1 MKHRLQKL
9 AASLRKHLKV
19 IIPIFLVIVIAAIAV
34 FRTKKTTDTYTEET
48 VQVRNVATYLTFSGN
63 VEAVSDATIKPKV
76 SKTVTAVNVSIGDE
90 VKKGDIIA
98 TLDDSEIQRSIK
110 KQEAALSNTELNNFY
125 SIRDSQKKYDNYKAD
140 LENGQNSQIMS
151 AANSVENARTSY
163 EQAKETYELNKMELE
178 NNMDSS
184 VISSN
189 QKVASAKQ
197 ALDDAKQDYDDNEAK
212 IRGYDKGVSNAE
224 SIYGE
229 DSAEAASAQ
238 KELDSAEEKSDSL
251 QKAIDNAQ
259 TNYDNAINDLLMSYY
274 TSNVS
279 LNSDY
284 ENMQQKYT
292 AYQQAQASYEVAVK
306 SANET
311 LQDYADSLEKT
322 QATSNTTTATVE
334 LEALYDQLEDYKIT
348 APIDGVI
355 TVLNINVG
363 DSASTSDTAAEVT
376 NYDKMKVQIKIDE
389 DNISALDNGTEVTVS
404 VDALNKTYKGTVEN
418 MSKKATVSNNV
429 SYFTADVTF
438 DADDDIRS
446 GLSAEVKYLLN
457 GVENVVAVSMSALNY
472 NTDNTAYVLVGDNA
486 STAQQRNVTLGISN
500 GTYVEVKE
508 GLSEGETVLV
518 KQSKTSEALMSM
530 GMGMGMG
537 GGQQP
542 QGQAPD
548 GNGGGP
554 GGDGGGR
561 GGNGGNGGGAPGG
574 GPGGN

>member
-9 AASLRKHLKV
+9 AASLRRHLKV
-19 IIPIFLVIVIAAIAV
+19 IIPVFLVIVIAVVVV
-34 FRTKKTTDTYTEET
+34 FRTQKTTDTYTEET

-90 VKKGDIIA
+90 VKKGDVIA

-110 KQEAALSNTELNNFY
+110 KQEASLSNTELNNFY

-163 EQAKETYELNKMELE
+163 EQAKETYERNKMELE

-197 ALDDAKQDYDDNEAK
+197 ALDDAKQDYADNEAK
-212 IRGYDKGVSNAE
+212 IRGYDKGVANAE

-229 DSAEAASAQ
+229 GSAEAASAQ

-259 TNYDNAINDLLMSYY
+259 TNYDNAVNDLLMSYY
-274 TSNVS
+274 TSNVN

-292 AYQQAQASYEVAVK
+292 AYQQAQASYEIAVK
-306 SANET
+306 SADET

-404 VDALNKTYKGTVEN
+404 VDALNKTYKGTIEN

-457 GVENVVAVSMSALNY
+457 GVENVVSVSMSALNY
-472 NTDNTAYVLVGDNA
+472 NTDNTAYVLVGANA
-486 STAQQRNVTLGISN
+486 SNAQQRNVTLGISN
-500 GTYVEVKE
+500 GTYVEIKE
-508 GLSEGETVLV
+508 GLAEGETVLV
-518 KQSKTSEALMSM
+518 KQSKTSEALIS
-530 GMGMGMG
+530 MGMG

-561 GGNGGNGGGAPGG
+561 GGNGGGAPGG

>member
-9 AASLRKHLKV
+9 AASLRRHLKV
-19 IIPIFLVIVIAAIAV
+19 IIPVFLVIVIAVVVV
-34 FRTKKTTDTYTEET
+34 FRTQKTTDTYTEET

-90 VKKGDIIA
+90 VKKGDVIA

-110 KQEAALSNTELNNFY
+110 KQEASLSNTELNNFY

-163 EQAKETYELNKMELE
+163 EQAKETYERNKMELE

-197 ALDDAKQDYDDNEAK
+197 ALDDANHDYADNEAK
-212 IRGYDKGVSNAE
+212 IRGYDKGVANAE

-229 DSAEAASAQ
+229 DSSEAANAQ
-238 KELDSAEEKSDSL
+238 KELESAEEKNDSL

-259 TNYDNAINDLLMSYY
+259 TNYDNAVNDLLMSYY
-274 TSNVS
+274 TSNVN

-292 AYQQAQASYEVAVK
+292 AYQQAQASYEIAVK
-306 SANET
+306 SVGET

-404 VDALNKTYKGTVEN
+404 VDALNKTYKGTIEN

-457 GVENVVAVSMSALNY
+457 GVENVVSVSMSALNY
-472 NTDNTAYVLVGDNA
+472 NTDNTAYVLVGGNA
-486 STAQQRNVTLGISN
+486 SNAQQRNVTLGISN
-500 GTYVEVKE
+500 GTYVEVKD
-508 GLSEGETVLV
+508 GLAEGETVLV
-518 KQSKTSEALMSM
+518 KQSKTSEALIS
-530 GMGMGMG
+530 MGMG
-537 GGQQP
+537 GGQRP

-548 GNGGGP
+548 GNGDGP
-554 GGDGGGR
+554 SGGR
-561 GGNGGNGGGAPGG
+561 GGNGGKAPGG

>member
-1 MKHRLQKL
+1 
-9 AASLRKHLKV
+9 
-19 IIPIFLVIVIAAIAV
+19 
-34 FRTKKTTDTYTEET
+34 
-48 VQVRNVATYLTFSGN
+48 
-63 VEAVSDATIKPKV
+63 
-76 SKTVTAVNVSIGDE
+76 
-90 VKKGDIIA
+90 
-98 TLDDSEIQRSIK
+98 
-110 KQEAALSNTELNNFY
+110 
-125 SIRDSQKKYDNYKAD
+125 
-140 LENGQNSQIMS
+140 
-151 AANSVENARTSY
+151 
-163 EQAKETYELNKMELE
+163 MELE

-197 ALDDAKQDYDDNEAK
+197 ALDDAKQDYADNEAK
-212 IRGYDKGVSNAE
+212 IRGYDKGVANAE

-229 DSAEAASAQ
+229 GSAEAASAQ

-259 TNYDNAINDLLMSYY
+259 TNYDNAVNDLLMSYY
-274 TSNVS
+274 TSNVN

-292 AYQQAQASYEVAVK
+292 AYQQAQASYEIAVK
-306 SANET
+306 SADET

-404 VDALNKTYKGTVEN
+404 VDALNKTYKGTIEN

-457 GVENVVAVSMSALNY
+457 GVENVVSVSMSALNY
-472 NTDNTAYVLVGDNA
+472 NTDNTAYVLVGGNA
-486 STAQQRNVTLGISN
+486 SNAQQRNVTLGISN
-500 GTYVEVKE
+500 GTYVEIKD
-508 GLSEGETVLV
+508 GLAEGETVLV
-518 KQSKTSEALMSM
+518 KQSKTSEALIS
-530 GMGMGMG
+530 MGMG
-537 GGQQP
+537 GGQRP

-548 GNGGGP
+548 GNDGGN
-554 GGDGGGR
+554 GGGR
-561 GGNGGNGGGAPGG
+561 GGNGGKAPGG
-574 GPGGN
+574 GPRGN

>member
-9 AASLRKHLKV
+9 AASLRRHLKV
-19 IIPIFLVIVIAAIAV
+19 IIPVFLVIVIAVVVV
-34 FRTKKTTDTYTEET
+34 FRTQKTTDTYTEET

-90 VKKGDIIA
+90 VKKGDVIA

-110 KQEAALSNTELNNFY
+110 KQEASLSNTELNNFY

-163 EQAKETYELNKMELE
+163 EQAKETYERNKMELE

-189 QKVASAKQ
+189 QKVASAKR
-197 ALDDAKQDYDDNEAK
+197 ALDDAKQDYADNEAK
-212 IRGYDKGVSNAE
+212 IRGYDKGVANAE

-229 DSAEAASAQ
+229 DSSEAANAQ
-238 KELDSAEEKSDSL
+238 KELESAEEKSDSL
-251 QKAIDNAQ
+251 QKAIDNAK
-259 TNYDNAINDLLMSYY
+259 TNYDNAVNDLLMSYY
-274 TSNVS
+274 TSNVN

-292 AYQQAQASYEVAVK
+292 AYQQAQASYEIAVK
-306 SANET
+306 SASET

-404 VDALNKTYKGTVEN
+404 VDALNKTYKGTIEN

-457 GVENVVAVSMSALNY
+457 GVENVVSVSMSALNY
-472 NTDNTAYVLVGDNA
+472 NTDNTAYVLVGGNA
-486 STAQQRNVTLGISN
+486 SNAQQRNVTLGISN
-500 GTYVEVKE
+500 GTYVEVKD
-508 GLSEGETVLV
+508 GLAEGETVLV
-518 KQSKTSEALMSM
+518 KQSKTSEALIS
-530 GMGMGMG
+530 MGMG
-537 GGQQP
+537 GGQRP

-548 GNGGGP
+548 GNGGGN
-554 GGDGGGR
+554 GGGR
-561 GGNGGNGGGAPGG
+561 GGNGGKAPGG

>member
-9 AASLRKHLKV
+9 AASLRRHLKV
-19 IIPIFLVIVIAAIAV
+19 IIPVFLVIVIAVVVV
-34 FRTKKTTDTYTEET
+34 FRTQKTTDTYTEET

-90 VKKGDIIA
+90 VKKGDVIA

-110 KQEAALSNTELNNFY
+110 KQEASLSNTELNNFY

-163 EQAKETYELNKMELE
+163 EQAKETYERNKMELE

-184 VISSN
+184 VISFN

-197 ALDDAKQDYDDNEAK
+197 ALDDANQDYADNEAK
-212 IRGYDKGVSNAE
+212 IRGYDKGLANAE

-229 DSAEAASAQ
+229 DSSEAANAQ
-238 KELDSAEEKSDSL
+238 KELESAEEKSDSL

-259 TNYDNAINDLLMSYY
+259 TNYDNAVNDLLMSYY
-274 TSNVS
+274 TSNVN

-292 AYQQAQASYEVAVK
+292 AYQQAQASYEIAVK
-306 SANET
+306 SAGEA

-334 LEALYDQLEDYKIT
+334 LDALYDQLEDYKIT

-404 VDALNKTYKGTVEN
+404 VDALNKTYKGTIEN

-446 GLSAEVKYLLN
+446 GLSADVKYLLN
-457 GVENVVAVSMSALNY
+457 GVENVVSVSMSALNY
-472 NTDNTAYVLVGDNA
+472 NTDNTAYVLVGGNA
-486 STAQQRNVTLGISN
+486 SNAQQRNVTLGISN
-500 GTYVEVKE
+500 GTYVEIKD
-508 GLSEGETVLV
+508 GLAEGETVLV
-518 KQSKTSEALMSM
+518 KQSKTSEALIS
-530 GMGMGMG
+530 MGMG
-537 GGQQP
+537 GGQRP

-548 GNGGGP
+548 GNGGGN
-554 GGDGGGR
+554 GGGR
-561 GGNGGNGGGAPGG
+561 GGNGGKAPGG

>member
-9 AASLRKHLKV
+9 AASLRRHLKV
-19 IIPIFLVIVIAAIAV
+19 IIPVFLVIVIAVVVI
-34 FRTKKTTDTYTEET
+34 FRTQKTTDTYTEET
-48 VQVRNVATYLTFSGN
+48 VQVRNVAAYLTFSGN

-90 VKKGDIIA
+90 VKKGDVIA

-110 KQEAALSNTELNNFY
+110 KQEASLSNTELNNFY

-163 EQAKETYELNKMELE
+163 EQAKETYERNKMELE

-197 ALDDAKQDYDDNEAK
+197 ALDDANQDYADNEAK
-212 IRGYDKGVSNAE
+212 IRGYDKGVANAE

-229 DSAEAASAQ
+229 DSSEAANAQ
-238 KELDSAEEKSDSL
+238 KELESAEGKSDSL

-259 TNYDNAINDLLMSYY
+259 TNYDNAVNDLLMSYY
-274 TSNVS
+274 TSNVN

-292 AYQQAQASYEVAVK
+292 AYQQAQASYEIAVK
-306 SANET
+306 SASET

-404 VDALNKTYKGTVEN
+404 VDALNKTYKGTIEN

-457 GVENVVAVSMSALNY
+457 GVENVVSVSMSALNY
-472 NTDNTAYVLVGDNA
+472 NTDNTAYVLVGGNA
-486 STAQQRNVTLGISN
+486 SNAQQRNVTLGISN
-500 GTYVEVKE
+500 GTYVEIKD
-508 GLSEGETVLV
+508 GLAEGETVLV
-518 KQSKTSEALMSM
+518 KQSKTSEALIS
-530 GMGMGMG
+530 MGMG
-537 GGQQP
+537 GGQRP

-548 GNGGGP
+548 GNGGGN
-554 GGDGGGR
+554 GGGR
-561 GGNGGNGGGAPGG
+561 GGNGGGAPGG
-574 GPGGN
+574 PGGN

>member
-9 AASLRKHLKV
+9 AASLRRHLKV
-19 IIPIFLVIVIAAIAV
+19 IIPVFLVIVIAVVVV
-34 FRTKKTTDTYTEET
+34 FRTQKTTDTYTEET

-90 VKKGDIIA
+90 VKKGDVIA

-110 KQEAALSNTELNNFY
+110 KQEASLSNTELNNFY

-163 EQAKETYELNKMELE
+163 EQAKETYERNKMELE

-197 ALDDAKQDYDDNEAK
+197 ALDDANQDYADNEAK
-212 IRGYDKGVSNAE
+212 IRGYDKGVANAE

-229 DSAEAASAQ
+229 DSSEAVNAQ
-238 KELDSAEEKSDSL
+238 KELESAEGKSDSL

-259 TNYDNAINDLLMSYY
+259 TNYDNAVNDLLMSYY
-274 TSNVS
+274 TSNVN

-292 AYQQAQASYEVAVK
+292 AYQQAQASYEIAVK
-306 SANET
+306 SASET

-404 VDALNKTYKGTVEN
+404 VDALNKTYKGTIEN

-457 GVENVVAVSMSALNY
+457 GVENVVSVSMSALNY
-472 NTDNTAYVLVGDNA
+472 NTDNTAYVLVGGNA
-486 STAQQRNVTLGISN
+486 SNAQQRNVTLGISN
-500 GTYVEVKE
+500 GTYVEIKD
-508 GLSEGETVLV
+508 GLAEGETVLV
-518 KQSKTSEALMSM
+518 KQSKTSEALIS
-530 GMGMGMG
+530 MGMG
-537 GGQQP
+537 GGQRP

-548 GNGGGP
+548 GNGGGN
-554 GGDGGGR
+554 GGGR
-561 GGNGGNGGGAPGG
+561 GGNGGGAPGG
-574 GPGGN
+574 PGGN

>member
-9 AASLRKHLKV
+9 AASLRRHLKV
-19 IIPIFLVIVIAAIAV
+19 IIPVFLVIVIAVVVV
-34 FRTKKTTDTYTEET
+34 FRTQKTTDTYTEET

-90 VKKGDIIA
+90 VKKGDVIA

-110 KQEAALSNTELNNFY
+110 KQEASLSNTELNNFY

-163 EQAKETYELNKMELE
+163 EQAKETYERNKMELE

-197 ALDDAKQDYDDNEAK
+197 ALDDANQDYADNEAK
-212 IRGYDKGVSNAE
+212 IRGYDKGVANAE

-229 DSAEAASAQ
+229 DSSEAANAQ
-238 KELDSAEEKSDSL
+238 KELESAEGKNDSL
-251 QKAIDNAQ
+251 QKAIDNAK
-259 TNYDNAINDLLMSYY
+259 TNYDNAVNDLLMSYY
-274 TSNVS
+274 TSNVN

-292 AYQQAQASYEVAVK
+292 AYQQAQASYEIAVK
-306 SANET
+306 SASET

-389 DNISALDNGTEVTVS
+389 DNISALDNGTKVTVS
-404 VDALNKTYKGTVEN
+404 VDALNKTYKGTIEN

-457 GVENVVAVSMSALNY
+457 GVENVVSVSMSALNY
-472 NTDNTAYVLVGDNA
+472 NTDNTAYVLVGGNA
-486 STAQQRNVTLGISN
+486 SNAQQRNVTLGISN
-500 GTYVEVKE
+500 GTYVEIKD
-508 GLSEGETVLV
+508 GLAEGETVLV
-518 KQSKTSEALMSM
+518 KQSKTSEALIS
-530 GMGMGMG
+530 MGMG
-537 GGQQP
+537 GGQRP

-548 GNGGGP
+548 GNGGGN
-554 GGDGGGR
+554 GGGR
-561 GGNGGNGGGAPGG
+561 GGNGGGAPGG
-574 GPGGN
+574 PGGN

>member
-1 MKHRLQKL
+1 
-9 AASLRKHLKV
+9 
-19 IIPIFLVIVIAAIAV
+19 
-34 FRTKKTTDTYTEET
+34 
-48 VQVRNVATYLTFSGN
+48 
-63 VEAVSDATIKPKV
+63 
-76 SKTVTAVNVSIGDE
+76 
-90 VKKGDIIA
+90 
-98 TLDDSEIQRSIK
+98 
-110 KQEAALSNTELNNFY
+110 
-125 SIRDSQKKYDNYKAD
+125 
-140 LENGQNSQIMS
+140 MS

-163 EQAKETYELNKMELE
+163 EQAKETYERNKMELE

-197 ALDDAKQDYDDNEAK
+197 ALDDANQDYADNEAK
-212 IRGYDKGVSNAE
+212 IRGYDKGLANAE

-229 DSAEAASAQ
+229 DSSEAANAQ
-238 KELDSAEEKSDSL
+238 KELESAEEKSDSL

-259 TNYDNAINDLLMSYY
+259 TNYDNAVNDLLMSYY
-274 TSNVS
+274 TSNVN

-292 AYQQAQASYEVAVK
+292 AYQQAQASYEIAVK
-306 SANET
+306 SAGET

-404 VDALNKTYKGTVEN
+404 VDALNKAYKGTIEN

-457 GVENVVAVSMSALNY
+457 GVENVVSVSMSALNY
-472 NTDNTAYVLVGDNA
+472 NTDNTAYVLVGGNA
-486 STAQQRNVTLGISN
+486 SNAQQRNVTLGISN
-500 GTYVEVKE
+500 GTYVEIKD
-508 GLSEGETVLV
+508 GLAEGETVLV
-518 KQSKTSEALMSM
+518 KQSKTSEALIS
-530 GMGMGMG
+530 MGMG
-537 GGQQP
+537 GGQRP

-548 GNGGGP
+548 GNGGGN
-554 GGDGGGR
+554 GGGR
-561 GGNGGNGGGAPGG
+561 GGNGGKAPGG

>member
-9 AASLRKHLKV
+9 AASLRRHLKV
-19 IIPIFLVIVIAAIAV
+19 IIPVFLVIVIAVVVV
-34 FRTKKTTDTYTEET
+34 FRTQKTTDTYTEET

-90 VKKGDIIA
+90 VKKGDVIA

-110 KQEAALSNTELNNFY
+110 KQEASLSNTELNNFY

-163 EQAKETYELNKMELE
+163 EQAKETYERNKMELE

-197 ALDDAKQDYDDNEAK
+197 ALDDANHDYADNEAK
-212 IRGYDKGVSNAE
+212 IRGYDKGVANAE

-229 DSAEAASAQ
+229 DSSEAANAQ
-238 KELDSAEEKSDSL
+238 KELESAEEKNDSL

-259 TNYDNAINDLLMSYY
+259 TNYDNAVNDLLMSYY
-274 TSNVS
+274 TSNVN

-292 AYQQAQASYEVAVK
+292 AYQQAQASYEIAVK
-306 SANET
+306 SASET

-404 VDALNKTYKGTVEN
+404 VDALNKTYKGTIEN

-457 GVENVVAVSMSALNY
+457 GVENVVSVSMSALNY
-472 NTDNTAYVLVGDNA
+472 NTDNTAYVLVGGNA
-486 STAQQRNVTLGISN
+486 SNAQQRNVTLGISN
-500 GTYVEVKE
+500 GTYVEVKD
-508 GLSEGETVLV
+508 GLAEGETVLV
-518 KQSKTSEALMSM
+518 KQSKTSEALIS
-530 GMGMGMG
+530 MGMG
-537 GGQQP
+537 GGQRP

-548 GNGGGP
+548 GNGDGP
-554 GGDGGGR
+554 SGGR
-561 GGNGGNGGGAPGG
+561 GGNGGKAPGG

>member
-90 VKKGDIIA
+90 VKKGDVIA

-163 EQAKETYELNKMELE
+163 EQAKETYERNKMELE

>member
-9 AASLRKHLKV
+9 AASLRRHLKV
-19 IIPIFLVIVIAAIAV
+19 IIPVFLVIVIAVVVV
-34 FRTKKTTDTYTEET
+34 FRTQKTTDTYTEET

-90 VKKGDIIA
+90 VKKGDVIA

-110 KQEAALSNTELNNFY
+110 KQEASLSNTELNNFY

-163 EQAKETYELNKMELE
+163 EQAKETYERNKMELE

-197 ALDDAKQDYDDNEAK
+197 ALDDAKQDYADNEAK
-212 IRGYDKGVSNAE
+212 IRGYDKGVANAE

-229 DSAEAASAQ
+229 GSAEAASAQ

-259 TNYDNAINDLLMSYY
+259 TNYDNAVNDLLMSYY
-274 TSNVS
+274 TSNVN

-292 AYQQAQASYEVAVK
+292 AYQQAQASYEIAVK
-306 SANET
+306 SADET

-404 VDALNKTYKGTVEN
+404 VDALNKTYKGTIEN
-418 MSKKATVSNNV
+418 MSKKATVSNNI

-457 GVENVVAVSMSALNY
+457 GVENVVSVSMSALNY
-472 NTDNTAYVLVGDNA
+472 NTDNTAYVLVGANA
-486 STAQQRNVTLGISN
+486 SNAQQRNVTLGISN
-500 GTYVEVKE
+500 GTYVEIKE
-508 GLSEGETVLV
+508 GLAEGETVLV
-518 KQSKTSEALMSM
+518 KQSKTSEALIS
-530 GMGMGMG
+530 MGMG

-561 GGNGGNGGGAPGG
+561 GGNGGGAPGG

>member
-9 AASLRKHLKV
+9 AASLRRHLKV
-19 IIPIFLVIVIAAIAV
+19 IIPVFLVIVIAVVVI
-34 FRTKKTTDTYTEET
+34 FRTQKTTDTYTEET

-90 VKKGDIIA
+90 VKKGDVIA

-110 KQEAALSNTELNNFY
+110 KQEASLSNTELNNFY

-163 EQAKETYELNKMELE
+163 EQAKETYERNKMELE

-197 ALDDAKQDYDDNEAK
+197 ALDDANQDYADNEAK
-212 IRGYDKGVSNAE
+212 IRGYDKGVANAE

-229 DSAEAASAQ
+229 DSSEAANAQ
-238 KELDSAEEKSDSL
+238 KELESAEEKSDSL

-259 TNYDNAINDLLMSYY
+259 TNYDNAVNDLLMSYY
-274 TSNVS
+274 TSNVN

-292 AYQQAQASYEVAVK
+292 AYQQAQASYEIAVK
-306 SANET
+306 SASET

-404 VDALNKTYKGTVEN
+404 VDALNKTYKGTIEN

-457 GVENVVAVSMSALNY
+457 GVENVVSVSMSALNY
-472 NTDNTAYVLVGDNA
+472 NTDNTAYVLVGGNA
-486 STAQQRNVTLGISN
+486 SNAQQRNVTLGISN
-500 GTYVEVKE
+500 GTYVEVKD
-508 GLSEGETVLV
+508 GLAEGETVLV
-518 KQSKTSEALMSM
+518 KQSKTSEALIS
-530 GMGMGMG
+530 MGMG
-537 GGQQP
+537 GGQRP

-548 GNGGGP
+548 GNGGGN
-554 GGDGGGR
+554 GGGR
-561 GGNGGNGGGAPGG
+561 GGNGGKASG

>member
-9 AASLRKHLKV
+9 AASLRRHLKV
-19 IIPIFLVIVIAAIAV
+19 IIPVFLVIVIAVVVV
-34 FRTKKTTDTYTEET
+34 FRTQKATDTYTEET

-90 VKKGDIIA
+90 VKKGDVIA

-110 KQEAALSNTELNNFY
+110 KQEASLSNTELNNFY

-163 EQAKETYELNKMELE
+163 EQAKETYERNKMELE

-197 ALDDAKQDYDDNEAK
+197 ALDDAKQDYADNEAK
-212 IRGYDKGVSNAE
+212 IRGYDKGVANAE

-229 DSAEAASAQ
+229 GSAEAASAQ

-259 TNYDNAINDLLMSYY
+259 TNYDNAVNDLLMSYY
-274 TSNVS
+274 TSNVN

-292 AYQQAQASYEVAVK
+292 AYQQAQASYEIAVK
-306 SANET
+306 SADET

-404 VDALNKTYKGTVEN
+404 VDAINKTYKGTIEN

-457 GVENVVAVSMSALNY
+457 GVENVVSVSMSALNY
-472 NTDNTAYVLVGDNA
+472 NTDNTAYVLVGANA
-486 STAQQRNVTLGISN
+486 SNAQQRNVTLGISN
-500 GTYVEVKE
+500 GTYVEIKE
-508 GLSEGETVLV
+508 GLAEGETVLV
-518 KQSKTSEALMSM
+518 KQSKTSEALIS
-530 GMGMGMG
+530 MGMG

-554 GGDGGGR
+554 GGGGGR
-561 GGNGGNGGGAPGG
+561 GGNGGAPGG

>member
-9 AASLRKHLKV
+9 AASLRRHLKV
-19 IIPIFLVIVIAAIAV
+19 IIPVFLVIVIAVVVV
-34 FRTKKTTDTYTEET
+34 FRTQKTTDTYTEET

-90 VKKGDIIA
+90 VKKGDVIA

-110 KQEAALSNTELNNFY
+110 KQEASLSNTELNNFY

-163 EQAKETYELNKMELE
+163 EQAKETYERNKMELE

-197 ALDDAKQDYDDNEAK
+197 ALDDANHDYADNEAK
-212 IRGYDKGVSNAE
+212 IRGYDKGVANAE

-229 DSAEAASAQ
+229 DSSEAANAQ
-238 KELDSAEEKSDSL
+238 KELESAEEKNDSL

-259 TNYDNAINDLLMSYY
+259 TNYDNAVNDLLMSYY
-274 TSNVS
+274 TSNVN

-292 AYQQAQASYEVAVK
+292 AYQQAQASYEIAVK
-306 SANET
+306 SASET

-355 TVLNINVG
+355 TVFNINVG

-404 VDALNKTYKGTVEN
+404 VDALNKTYKGTIEN

-457 GVENVVAVSMSALNY
+457 GVENVVSVSMSALNY
-472 NTDNTAYVLVGDNA
+472 NTDNTAYVLVGGNA
-486 STAQQRNVTLGISN
+486 SNAQQRNVTLGISN
-500 GTYVEVKE
+500 GTYVEIKD
-508 GLSEGETVLV
+508 GLAEGETVLV
-518 KQSKTSEALMSM
+518 KQSKTSEALIS
-530 GMGMGMG
+530 MGMG
-537 GGQQP
+537 GGQRP

-548 GNGGGP
+548 GNGGG
-554 GGDGGGR
+554 
-561 GGNGGNGGGAPGG
+561 NGGKAPGG

>member
-9 AASLRKHLKV
+9 AASLRRHLKV
-19 IIPIFLVIVIAAIAV
+19 IIPVFLVIVIAVVVV
-34 FRTKKTTDTYTEET
+34 FRTQKTTDTYTEET

-90 VKKGDIIA
+90 VKKGDVIA
-98 TLDDSEIQRSIK
+98 TLDDSEIQRGIK
-110 KQEAALSNTELNNFY
+110 KQEASLSNTELNNFY

-163 EQAKETYELNKMELE
+163 EQAKETYERNKMELE

-197 ALDDAKQDYDDNEAK
+197 ALDDANHDYADNEAK
-212 IRGYDKGVSNAE
+212 IRGYDKGVANAE

-229 DSAEAASAQ
+229 DSSEAANAQ
-238 KELDSAEEKSDSL
+238 KELESAEEKNDSL

-259 TNYDNAINDLLMSYY
+259 TNYDNAVNDLLMSYY
-274 TSNVS
+274 TSNVN

-292 AYQQAQASYEVAVK
+292 AYQQAQASYEIAVK
-306 SANET
+306 SASET

-404 VDALNKTYKGTVEN
+404 VDALNKTYKGTIEN

-457 GVENVVAVSMSALNY
+457 GVENVVSVSMSALNY
-472 NTDNTAYVLVGDNA
+472 NTDNTAYVLVGGNA
-486 STAQQRNVTLGISN
+486 SNAQQRNVTLGISN
-500 GTYVEVKE
+500 GTYVEIKD
-508 GLSEGETVLV
+508 GLAEGETVLV
-518 KQSKTSEALMSM
+518 KQSKTSEALIS
-530 GMGMGMG
+530 MGMG
-537 GGQQP
+537 GGQRP

-548 GNGGGP
+548 GNGGGN
-554 GGDGGGR
+554 GGGR
-561 GGNGGNGGGAPGG
+561 GGNGGGAPGG
-574 GPGGN
+574 PGGN

>member
-9 AASLRKHLKV
+9 AASLRRHLKV
-19 IIPIFLVIVIAAIAV
+19 IIPVFLVIVIAVVVV
-34 FRTKKTTDTYTEET
+34 FRTQKTTDTYTEET

-90 VKKGDIIA
+90 VKKGDVIA

-110 KQEAALSNTELNNFY
+110 KQEASLSNTELNNFY

-140 LENGQNSQIMS
+140 LENGQNGQIMS

-163 EQAKETYELNKMELE
+163 EQAKETYERNKMELE

-197 ALDDAKQDYDDNEAK
+197 ALDDAKQDYADNEAK
-212 IRGYDKGVSNAE
+212 IRGYDKGVANAE

-229 DSAEAASAQ
+229 GSAEAASAQ

-259 TNYDNAINDLLMSYY
+259 TNYDNAVNDLLMSYY
-274 TSNVS
+274 TSNVN

-292 AYQQAQASYEVAVK
+292 AYQQAQASYEIAVK
-306 SANET
+306 SADET

-363 DSASTSDTAAEVT
+363 DSAATSDTAAEVT

-404 VDALNKTYKGTVEN
+404 VDALNKTYKGTIEN

-457 GVENVVAVSMSALNY
+457 GVENVVSVSMSALNY
-472 NTDNTAYVLVGDNA
+472 NTDNTAYVLVGANA
-486 STAQQRNVTLGISN
+486 SNAQQRNVTLGISN
-500 GTYVEVKE
+500 GTYVEIKE
-508 GLSEGETVLV
+508 GLAEGETVLV
-518 KQSKTSEALMSM
+518 KQSKTSEALIS
-530 GMGMGMG
+530 MGMG

-548 GNGGGP
+548 GN
-554 GGDGGGR
+554 D
-561 GGNGGNGGGAPGG
+561 GGNGGGRDGNGGKAPGG

>member
-9 AASLRKHLKV
+9 AASLRRHLKV
-19 IIPIFLVIVIAAIAV
+19 IIPVFLVIVIAVVVI
-34 FRTKKTTDTYTEET
+34 FRTQKTTDTYTEET
-48 VQVRNVATYLTFSGN
+48 VQVRNVAAYLTFSGN

-90 VKKGDIIA
+90 VKKGDVIA

-110 KQEAALSNTELNNFY
+110 KQEASLSNTELNNFY
-125 SIRDSQKKYDNYKAD
+125 SIRDSQEKYDNYKAD

-163 EQAKETYELNKMELE
+163 EQAKETYERNKMELE

-197 ALDDAKQDYDDNEAK
+197 ALDDANQDYADNEAK
-212 IRGYDKGVSNAE
+212 IRGYDKGVANAE

-229 DSAEAASAQ
+229 DSSEAANAQ
-238 KELDSAEEKSDSL
+238 KELESAEGKSDSL

-259 TNYDNAINDLLMSYY
+259 TNYDNAVNDLLMSYY
-274 TSNVS
+274 TSNVN

-292 AYQQAQASYEVAVK
+292 AYQQAQASYEIAVK
-306 SANET
+306 SASET

-404 VDALNKTYKGTVEN
+404 VDALNKTYKGTIEN

-457 GVENVVAVSMSALNY
+457 GVENVVSVSMSALNY
-472 NTDNTAYVLVGDNA
+472 NTDNTAYVLVGGNA
-486 STAQQRNVTLGISN
+486 SNAQQRNVTLGISN
-500 GTYVEVKE
+500 GTYVEIKD
-508 GLSEGETVLV
+508 GLAEGETVLV
-518 KQSKTSEALMSM
+518 KQSKTSEALIS
-530 GMGMGMG
+530 MGMG
-537 GGQQP
+537 GGQRP

-548 GNGGGP
+548 GNGGGN
-554 GGDGGGR
+554 GGGR
-561 GGNGGNGGGAPGG
+561 GGNGGKASG

>member
-90 VKKGDIIA
+90 VKKGDVIA

-163 EQAKETYELNKMELE
+163 EQAKETYERNKMELE

-530 GMGMGMG
+530 GMG

>member
-9 AASLRKHLKV
+9 AASLRRHLKV
-19 IIPIFLVIVIAAIAV
+19 IIPVFLVIVIAVVVV
-34 FRTKKTTDTYTEET
+34 FRTQKTTDTYTEET

-90 VKKGDIIA
+90 VKKGDVIA

-110 KQEAALSNTELNNFY
+110 KQEASLSNTELNNFY

-163 EQAKETYELNKMELE
+163 EQAKETYERNKMELE

-197 ALDDAKQDYDDNEAK
+197 ALDDANHDYADNEAK
-212 IRGYDKGVSNAE
+212 IRGYDKGVANAE

-229 DSAEAASAQ
+229 DSSEAANAQ
-238 KELDSAEEKSDSL
+238 KELESAEEKNDSL

-259 TNYDNAINDLLMSYY
+259 TNYDNAVNDLLMSYY
-274 TSNVS
+274 TSNVN

-292 AYQQAQASYEVAVK
+292 AYQQAQASYEIAVK
-306 SANET
+306 SASET

-404 VDALNKTYKGTVEN
+404 VDALNKAYKGTIEN

-457 GVENVVAVSMSALNY
+457 GVENVVSVSMSALNY
-472 NTDNTAYVLVGDNA
+472 NTDNTAYVLVGGNA
-486 STAQQRNVTLGISN
+486 SNAQQRNVTLGISN
-500 GTYVEVKE
+500 GTYVEIKD
-508 GLSEGETVLV
+508 GLAEGETVLV
-518 KQSKTSEALMSM
+518 KQSKTSEALIS
-530 GMGMGMG
+530 MGMG
-537 GGQQP
+537 GGQRP

-548 GNGGGP
+548 GNGGGY
-554 GGDGGGR
+554 GGGR
-561 GGNGGNGGGAPGG
+561 GGNGGKAPGG

>member
-9 AASLRKHLKV
+9 AASLRRHLKV
-19 IIPIFLVIVIAAIAV
+19 IIPVFLVIVIAVVVI
-34 FRTKKTTDTYTEET
+34 FRTQKTTDTYTEET

-90 VKKGDIIA
+90 VKKGDVIA

-110 KQEAALSNTELNNFY
+110 KQEASLSNTELNNFY

-163 EQAKETYELNKMELE
+163 EQAKETYERNKMELE

-184 VISSN
+184 VINSN

-197 ALDDAKQDYDDNEAK
+197 ALDDANQDYADNEAK
-212 IRGYDKGVSNAE
+212 IRGYDKGVANAE

-229 DSAEAASAQ
+229 DSSEAANAQ
-238 KELDSAEEKSDSL
+238 KELESAEGKSDSL

-259 TNYDNAINDLLMSYY
+259 TNYDNAVNDLLMSYY
-274 TSNVS
+274 TSNVN

-292 AYQQAQASYEVAVK
+292 AYQQAQASYEIAVK
-306 SANET
+306 SASET

-404 VDALNKTYKGTVEN
+404 VDALNKTYKGTIEN

-457 GVENVVAVSMSALNY
+457 GVENVVSVSMSALNY
-472 NTDNTAYVLVGDNA
+472 NTDNTAYVLVGGNA
-486 STAQQRNVTLGISN
+486 SNAQQRNVTLGISN
-500 GTYVEVKE
+500 GTYVEVKD
-508 GLSEGETVLV
+508 GLAEGETVLV
-518 KQSKTSEALMSM
+518 KQSKTSEALIS
-530 GMGMGMG
+530 MG
-537 GGQQP
+537 GGQRP

-548 GNGGGP
+548 GNGGGN
-554 GGDGGGR
+554 GGGR
-561 GGNGGNGGGAPGG
+561 GGNGGKAPGG

>member
-90 VKKGDIIA
+90 VKKGDVIA

-184 VISSN
+184 VTSSN

-530 GMGMGMG
+530 GMG

>member
-90 VKKGDIIA
+90 VKKGDVIA

-163 EQAKETYELNKMELE
+163 EQAKETYERNKMELE

-530 GMGMGMG
+530 GMGMG

-554 GGDGGGR
+554 R
-561 GGNGGNGGGAPGG
+561 W
-574 GPGGN
+574 